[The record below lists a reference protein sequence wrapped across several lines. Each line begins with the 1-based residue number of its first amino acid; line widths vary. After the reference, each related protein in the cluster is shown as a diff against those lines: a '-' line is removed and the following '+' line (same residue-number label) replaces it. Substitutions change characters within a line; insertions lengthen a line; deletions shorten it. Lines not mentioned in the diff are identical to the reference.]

1 MKPSLQTVLI
11 LAAVLL
17 LMAADLCAGGSGFGL
32 PDKVIF
38 MKLRLPRM
46 LTAILAGASLS
57 LAGLQMQ
64 TIFRNPLADPH
75 IMGVSAGAGTGAAIA
90 TLIIGSSLPAALS
103 GLTVVSAAFVGALLS
118 SALVMLVSSRIHSAT
133 TLLIFGV
140 MLGFVFSA
148 ITSILE
154 YSANAESLKVFYSWS
169 AGSFIGNGIMGLL
182 IISAALLAGTAAQQA
197 LQEGTAA
204 GSLLAGIVLALV
216 ANRGLDL
223 LLFGEEYA
231 AMAGANPSH
240 IRNISMVGSC
250 LMAGAVTAFCGPLGF
265 VGIVAPHIARTLTA
279 SSVHLRTIPATLL
292 VGSGLSLV
300 ADILSQVFPVPL
312 PVGSTMAVI
321 GIPIIIYIMFV
332 K

>member
-169 AGSFIGNGIMGLL
+169 AGSFIGNGITGLL
-182 IISAALLAGTAAQQA
+182 IISAALLAG
-197 LQEGTAA
+197 
-204 GSLLAGIVLALV
+204 IVMALV

>member
-17 LMAADLCAGGSGFGL
+17 LMAADLCAGGAGFGL

-169 AGSFIGNGIMGLL
+169 AGSFIGNGITGLL
-182 IISAALLAGTAAQQA
+182 IISAA
-197 LQEGTAA
+197 
-204 GSLLAGIVLALV
+204 LLAGIVLALV

-321 GIPIIIYIMFV
+321 GIPIIIYIMFA

>member
-169 AGSFIGNGIMGLL
+169 AGSFIGNGITGLL
-182 IISAALLAGTAAQQA
+182 IISAA
-197 LQEGTAA
+197 
-204 GSLLAGIVLALV
+204 LLAGIVLALV

-223 LLFGEEYA
+223 LLFGEKYA

>member
-1 MKPSLQTVLI
+1 MKPSLQTVLL

-38 MKLRLPRM
+38 MKLRMPRM

-169 AGSFIGNGIMGLL
+169 AGSFIGNGITGLL
-182 IISAALLAGTAAQQA
+182 IISAA
-197 LQEGTAA
+197 
-204 GSLLAGIVLALV
+204 LLAGIVLALV

-321 GIPIIIYIMFV
+321 GIPIIIYIMFA

>member
-17 LMAADLCAGGSGFGL
+17 LMAADLCAGGGGFGL

-169 AGSFIGNGIMGLL
+169 AGSFIGNGITGLL
-182 IISAALLAGTAAQQA
+182 IISAA
-197 LQEGTAA
+197 
-204 GSLLAGIVLALV
+204 LLAGIVLALV

-321 GIPIIIYIMFV
+321 GIPIIIYIMFA

>member
-17 LMAADLCAGGSGFGL
+17 LMAADLCAGGGGFGL

-169 AGSFIGNGIMGLL
+169 AGSFIGNGITGLL
-182 IISAALLAGTAAQQA
+182 IISAA
-197 LQEGTAA
+197 
-204 GSLLAGIVLALV
+204 LLAGIVLALV
-216 ANRGLDL
+216 ANRGLDI

-300 ADILSQVFPVPL
+300 ADILSQVFTVPL

-321 GIPIIIYIMFV
+321 GIPIIMYIMFA

>member
-118 SALVMLVSSRIHSAT
+118 SALVMLVSSKIHSAT

-169 AGSFIGNGIMGLL
+169 AGSFIGNGITGLL
-182 IISAALLAGTAAQQA
+182 IISAA
-197 LQEGTAA
+197 
-204 GSLLAGIVLALV
+204 LLAGIVLALV

>member
-17 LMAADLCAGGSGFGL
+17 LMAADLCAGGGGFGL

-169 AGSFIGNGIMGLL
+169 AWSFIGNGITGLL
-182 IISAALLAGTAAQQA
+182 IISAA
-197 LQEGTAA
+197 
-204 GSLLAGIVLALV
+204 LLAGIVLALV
-216 ANRGLDL
+216 ANRGLDI

-300 ADILSQVFPVPL
+300 ADILSQVFTVPL

-321 GIPIIIYIMFV
+321 GIPIIMYIMFA

>member
-1 MKPSLQTVLI
+1 MNPSRATILLVLALI
-11 LAAVLL
+11 L
-17 LMAADLCAGGSGFGL
+17 LMAADLCAGGAGLGL
-32 PDKVIF
+32 PDGVIF

-90 TLIIGSSLPAALS
+90 TLVVGTSLPAALS
-103 GLTVVSAAFVGALLS
+103 GLTIVSAAFLGALLS

-148 ITSILE
+148 LTSILE

-169 AGSFIGNGIMGLL
+169 AGSFIGNGTMGISIMA
-182 IISAALLAGTAAQQA
+182 AALLAG
-197 LQEGTAA
+197 LV
-204 GSLLAGIVLALV
+204 LAGL
-216 ANRGLDL
+216 NSRGLDL
-223 LLFGEEYA
+223 LLFGEEYT
-231 AMAGANPSH
+231 AMAGASPSR
-240 IRNISMVGSC
+240 IRNVSMAGSC

-265 VGIVAPHIARTLTA
+265 VGIVAPHIARAMTS

-292 VGSGLSLV
+292 VGSGLSLI

-321 GIPIIIYIMFV
+321 GIPIIVYIMFV

>member
-118 SALVMLVSSRIHSAT
+118 SALVMLVSSRIHSTT

-169 AGSFIGNGIMGLL
+169 AGSFIGNGITGLL
-182 IISAALLAGTAAQQA
+182 IISAA
-197 LQEGTAA
+197 
-204 GSLLAGIVLALV
+204 LLAGIVLALV

>member
-17 LMAADLCAGGSGFGL
+17 LMAADLCAGGAGFGL

-169 AGSFIGNGIMGLL
+169 AGSFIGNGITGLL
-182 IISAALLAGTAAQQA
+182 IISAA
-197 LQEGTAA
+197 
-204 GSLLAGIVLALV
+204 LLAGIVLALV

-321 GIPIIIYIMFV
+321 GIPIIIYIMLV

>member
-17 LMAADLCAGGSGFGL
+17 LMAADLCAGGGGFGL

-169 AGSFIGNGIMGLL
+169 AGSFIGNGITGLL
-182 IISAALLAGTAAQQA
+182 IISAA
-197 LQEGTAA
+197 
-204 GSLLAGIVLALV
+204 LLAGIVLALV

-300 ADILSQVFPVPL
+300 ADILSQVFTVPL

-321 GIPIIIYIMFV
+321 GIPIIIYIMFA

>member
-169 AGSFIGNGIMGLL
+169 AGSFIGNGITGLL
-182 IISAALLAGTAAQQA
+182 IISAA
-197 LQEGTAA
+197 
-204 GSLLAGIVLALV
+204 LLAGIVLALV

>member
-118 SALVMLVSSRIHSAT
+118 SALVMLVSSRIHSTT

-169 AGSFIGNGIMGLL
+169 AGSFIGNGITGLL
-182 IISAALLAGTAAQQA
+182 IISAA
-197 LQEGTAA
+197 
-204 GSLLAGIVLALV
+204 LLAGIVLALV

-300 ADILSQVFPVPL
+300 ADILSQVFTVPL

-321 GIPIIIYIMFV
+321 GIPIIIYIMFA

>member
-17 LMAADLCAGGSGFGL
+17 LMAADLCAGGGGFGL

-154 YSANAESLKVFYSWS
+154 YSANAESLKVFYRWS
-169 AGSFIGNGIMGLL
+169 AGSFIGDGITGLL
-182 IISAALLAGTAAQQA
+182 IISAA
-197 LQEGTAA
+197 
-204 GSLLAGIVLALV
+204 LLAGIVLALV
-216 ANRGLDL
+216 ANRGLDI

-300 ADILSQVFPVPL
+300 ADILSQVFTVPL

-321 GIPIIIYIMFV
+321 GIPIIIYIMFA

>member
-1 MKPSLQTVLI
+1 MKPSLQTVLL

-169 AGSFIGNGIMGLL
+169 AGSFIGNGITGLL
-182 IISAALLAGTAAQQA
+182 IISAA
-197 LQEGTAA
+197 
-204 GSLLAGIVLALV
+204 LLAGIVLALV

>member
-17 LMAADLCAGGSGFGL
+17 LMAADLCAGGGGFGL

-169 AGSFIGNGIMGLL
+169 AGSFIGNGITGLL
-182 IISAALLAGTAAQQA
+182 IISAA
-197 LQEGTAA
+197 
-204 GSLLAGIVLALV
+204 LLAGIVLALV
-216 ANRGLDL
+216 ANRGLDI

-300 ADILSQVFPVPL
+300 ADILSQVFTVPL
-312 PVGSTMAVI
+312 PVGSTIAVI
-321 GIPIIIYIMFV
+321 GIPIIIYIMFA

>member
-169 AGSFIGNGIMGLL
+169 AGSFIGNGITGLL
-182 IISAALLAGTAAQQA
+182 IISAA
-197 LQEGTAA
+197 
-204 GSLLAGIVLALV
+204 LLAGIVLALV
-216 ANRGLDL
+216 ANRGLDI

-300 ADILSQVFPVPL
+300 ADILSQVFTVPL

-321 GIPIIIYIMFV
+321 GIPIIIYIMFA

>member
-118 SALVMLVSSRIHSAT
+118 SALVMLVSSKIHSAT

-169 AGSFIGNGIMGLL
+169 AGSFIGNGITGLL
-182 IISAALLAGTAAQQA
+182 IISAA
-197 LQEGTAA
+197 
-204 GSLLAGIVLALV
+204 LLAGIVLALV

-321 GIPIIIYIMFV
+321 GIPIIIYIMFA

>member
-17 LMAADLCAGGSGFGL
+17 LMAADLCAGGGGFGL

-118 SALVMLVSSRIHSAT
+118 SALVMLVSSKIHSAT

-169 AGSFIGNGIMGLL
+169 AGSFIGNGITGLL
-182 IISAALLAGTAAQQA
+182 IISAA
-197 LQEGTAA
+197 
-204 GSLLAGIVLALV
+204 LLAGIVLALV
-216 ANRGLDL
+216 ANRGLDI

-300 ADILSQVFPVPL
+300 ADILSQVFTVPL

-321 GIPIIIYIMFV
+321 GIPIIIYIMFA

>member
-11 LAAVLL
+11 IAAVLL

-169 AGSFIGNGIMGLL
+169 AGSFIGNGITGLL
-182 IISAALLAGTAAQQA
+182 IISAA
-197 LQEGTAA
+197 
-204 GSLLAGIVLALV
+204 LLAGIVLALV

-321 GIPIIIYIMFV
+321 GIPIIIYIMFA

>member
-1 MKPSLQTVLI
+1 MNPSRATILLVLALI
-11 LAAVLL
+11 L
-17 LMAADLCAGGSGFGL
+17 LMAADLCAGGAGLGL
-32 PDKVIF
+32 PDGVIF

-90 TLIIGSSLPAALS
+90 TLVVGTSLPAALS
-103 GLTVVSAAFVGALLS
+103 GLTIVSAAFLGALLS

-148 ITSILE
+148 LTSILE
-154 YSANAESLKVFYSWS
+154 YSANAESLKVFYSWY
-169 AGSFIGNGIMGLL
+169 AGSFIGNGTMGISIMA
-182 IISAALLAGTAAQQA
+182 AALLAG
-197 LQEGTAA
+197 LV
-204 GSLLAGIVLALV
+204 LAGL
-216 ANRGLDL
+216 NSRGLDL
-223 LLFGEEYA
+223 LLFGEEYT
-231 AMAGANPSH
+231 AMAGASPSR
-240 IRNISMVGSC
+240 IRNVSMAGSC

-265 VGIVAPHIARTLTA
+265 VGIVAPHIARAMTS

-292 VGSGLSLV
+292 VGSGLSLI

-321 GIPIIIYIMFV
+321 GIPIIVYIMFV